1 MMLEIPKISIPAP
14 QALSILRSPSSSI
27 PQIPSARKFPP
38 IPAAPGP
45 RPPRERGD
53 GGSGVGDDMGKAA
66 LNAALRHLSHA
77 ALILRRGACKE
88 GKLWRNVR
96 REFIEYQRKGFITEG
111 FGAHS
116 SHPRYIVLFQPHAT
130 PRQGM
135 RFGCFFIWRRNV
147 DCFRTSE
154 G

>member
-1 MMLEIPKISIPAP
+1 MLEIPKNFDTSPASTQHP
-14 QALSILRSPSSSI
+14 SKPKQFHPSDSFRSQVPPLPSR
-27 PQIPSARKFPP
+27 PRTTPP
-38 IPAAPGP
+38 TG
-45 RPPRERGD
+45 EGD

-116 SHPRYIVLFQPHAT
+116 SHPRYIVPFQPHAT

-147 DCFRTSE
+147 HCFRMSE